1 MQNQLLNWFVELKHF
16 GNGFN
21 SFFFNFNPYSSSIS
35 FYLSLTCKI
44 QCLKWVVITKSLWNR
59 NDSLISNLIVL
70 YFQWVGFNSNLL
82 SRYNSFNVLLLEIH
96 SDNNLA
102 PLSEILLPVWWK
114 LRMKS
119 IGSSLERSNS
129 LMDTTL
135 KASIK
140 MESSSSEIL
149 QSVCKTE

>member
-1 MQNQLLNWFVELKHF
+1 MLNWFVELKHF

-35 FYLSLTCKI
+35 FYLSLTWKI
-44 QCLKWVVITKSLWNR
+44 QYLKWVVITKSLWNR
-59 NDSLISNLIVL
+59 NDSLISNLLVH
-70 YFQWVGFNSNLL
+70 YFQWVGFNSNLQF
-82 SRYNSFNVLLLEIH
+82 RFNSINALLLEIH
-96 SDNNLA
+96 FDNNLA
-102 PLSEILLPVWWK
+102 PLSEILFAVWWK

-119 IGSSLERSNS
+119 IGSSPLRFNS

-140 MESSSSEIL
+140 MESSSSEIR

>member
-1 MQNQLLNWFVELKHF
+1 MNWFVELKHF

-21 SFFFNFNPYSSSIS
+21 SFFFNFNIYSSSIS
-35 FYLSLTCKI
+35 FYLSLTWKI

-59 NDSLISNLIVL
+59 NDSLISNLIV
-70 YFQWVGFNSNLL
+70 YFQWVGFNSNLQD
-82 SRYNSFNVLLLEIH
+82 RYNFINVLLLEIH

-102 PLSEILLPVWWK
+102 PLSKILLSVWWK

-119 IGSSLERSNS
+119 IGSSHERSNS

-140 MESSSSEIL
+140 MESSSSEIR